1 MQEYL
6 KIVGNGRR
14 TMRDL
19 TSEEAEAACTL
30 IMTGK
35 ASLPQVSAFMAAL
48 RIKEESALELTT
60 FTRVVRRYTQQ
71 LDAAPANTLDICVPY
86 DGRSK
91 MPLLLVAASMIAAAC
106 GVAVGLHG
114 RTGQTTPPKFG
125 VGVGDVLAALG
136 VPVDLPL
143 TTAGEMLA
151 QTGLV
156 YVGSAHFAPHLETF
170 NQVRLDFGM
179 RSFFNTVEKLLNPF
193 NAPTALVGI
202 FHYPVMQRVL
212 ETVRQVGYARG
223 LAVQGP
229 EGSIE
234 ALPSRR
240 TPILEFTPFDAL
252 LAEWAVD
259 PQTWNWWETVPAE
272 MPALTAEAQAQLTV
286 QILNPAADAP
296 VYYQHGAA
304 MTAALMLYSAGL
316 AKTLSD
322 GLQQAQTTLKGGAAY
337 DRLRF
342 VQEETYHA

>member
-30 IMTGK
+30 IMTGQ
-35 ASLPQVSAFMAAL
+35 ASLSQVAAFMSAL

-71 LDAAPANTLDICVPY
+71 LNSAPAYAIDICVPY

-91 MPLLLVAASMIAAAC
+91 MPVLLVAASMIAAAC
-106 GVAVGLHG
+106 GASVGLHG

-136 VPVDLPL
+136 VPVDLSL
-143 TTAGEMLA
+143 AAAGEMLA
-151 QTGLV
+151 RNGLA
-156 YVGSAHFAPHLETF
+156 YVASAQFAPHLETF
-170 NQVRLDFGM
+170 SQVRLDFGM

-212 ETVRQVGYARG
+212 ESVRQLDYVRG

-240 TPILEFTPFDAL
+240 TPILEFTPGDAL

-259 PQTWNWWETVPAE
+259 PQTWNWWETAPTE
-272 MPALTAEAQAQLTV
+272 MPALTADAQARLTV
-286 QILNPAADAP
+286 DILDPAAGAP
-296 VYYQHGAA
+296 AYYQHGAA

-322 GLQQAQTTLKGGAAY
+322 GLQQAQDALRSGTANS
-337 DRLRF
+337 RLQL